1 MCIPFLFNF
10 VQNYNLFQMS
20 DLNKDLEA
28 LVGGMGMSVSDEAP
42 TTEEQPV
49 EQPQEVVQETTETPV
64 EVVEETTEPAQETTP
79 VTEEPVQ
86 EVVAEQQQEEAVQEM
101 PQSSLEETE
110 EITEE
115 ELEATMLE
123 YLSERLGRQV
133 SSFDEIN
140 GTQDTSVEIDER
152 VAAINEFVR
161 ETGRDPQDWFTYQA
175 MNPSEM
181 DDLTAVKT
189 QLRTQYGDLSDSDL
203 NLLLNNKYKLDA
215 EMYEENEI
223 RLSQIQLKMDAD
235 KARQEIEGLR
245 SQYVAPVRQ
254 EQPVQQQ
261 EEPQGIV
268 NEEWLGTMSAEVD
281 ALEGIEFAVSK
292 DKSFTFGLEDN
303 YKSQLKSKNENI
315 EDFFSSYVSDG
326 GQWDFEKWN
335 MHQAVLDNI
344 ETIVKTA
351 YQQGLGEGQRSLV
364 DKAANVQYQQPNETA
379 NTGQGQGPSIEDQV
393 RQALGLNDNGL
404 TFKI

>member
-1 MCIPFLFNF
+1 MCNF
-10 VQNYNLFQMS
+10 VQNYNLFKMS

-28 LVGGMGMSVSDEAP
+28 LVGDMGMSVSDEAP
-42 TTEEQPV
+42 VVEEQTQEAPV
-49 EQPQEVVQETTETPV
+49 ENVQEQVQETVQEEVQQEPVPEVVQEAT
-64 EVVEETTEPAQETTP
+64 
-79 VTEEPVQ
+79 
-86 EVVAEQQQEEAVQEM
+86 QQEEAVEEM
-101 PQSSLEETE
+101 PQSSLQETE
-110 EITEE
+110 EFSEE

-133 SSFDEIN
+133 SSFDEIQ

-152 VAAINEFVR
+152 VAAINEFVSK
-161 ETGRDPQDWFTYQA
+161 TGRDPQDWFRYQA

-181 DDLTAVKT
+181 DDVSAVKT
-189 QLRTQYGDLSDSDL
+189 QLRNQYGDLSDSDL
-203 NLLLNNKYKLDA
+203 NLLIENKYKLDA
-215 EMYEENEI
+215 DLYEENEV

-245 SQYVAPVRQ
+245 SQYAAPVRQ
-254 EQPVQQQ
+254 EQQQPQ
-261 EEPQGIV
+261 EEYEGIV
-268 NEEWLGTMSAEVD
+268 NDEWLGTMSAEVD
-281 ALEGIEFAVSK
+281 ALDGIEFQVTK
-292 DKSFTFGLEDN
+292 DKAFTFGLEDN
-303 YKSQLKSKNENI
+303 YKSQLKSKNEKI
-315 EDFFSSYVSDG
+315 EDFFSSYVSDN

-351 YQQGLGEGQRSLV
+351 YQQGLGEGQRGLV

-379 NTGQGQGPSIEDQV
+379 NTGQGQGPSIEEQV

>member
-1 MCIPFLFNF
+1 
-10 VQNYNLFQMS
+10 MS

-28 LVGGMGMSVSDEAP
+28 LVGDMGMSLSDEAP
-42 TTEEQPV
+42 VVEEQTQEAQV
-49 EQPQEVVQETTETPV
+49 ENVQPDVQEVVQEQVQQEPTP
-64 EVVEETTEPAQETTP
+64 EPVEETTQPEAA
-79 VTEEPVQ
+79 VEE
-86 EVVAEQQQEEAVQEM
+86 
-101 PQSSLEETE
+101 PQSSLQEE
-110 EITEE
+110 EISEE
-115 ELEATMLE
+115 EMEAAMLS
-123 YLSERLGRQV
+123 YLSERLGREV
-133 SSFDEIN
+133 SSLDEIQ
-140 GTQDTSVEIDER
+140 GTQNTSVEIDER

-161 ETGRDPQDWFTYQA
+161 QTGRDPQDWFTYQA

-181 DDLTAVKT
+181 DDIGAVKA

-215 EMYEENEI
+215 DLYEENEV
-223 RLSQIQLKMDAD
+223 RLAQIQLKMDAD
-235 KARQEIEGLR
+235 KARQEIETLR
-245 SQYVAPVRQ
+245 SQYAAPVKQ
-254 EQPVQQQ
+254 EQPTTQ
-261 EEPQGIV
+261 EEPEGIV
-268 NEEWLGTMSAEVD
+268 NDEWLSAMSAEVD
-281 ALEGIEFAVSK
+281 ALDGIEFQVAK
-292 DKSFTFGLEDN
+292 DKAFTFGLEDN

-315 EDFFSSYVSDG
+315 EDFFSTYVGRD
-326 GQWDFEKWN
+326 GQWNFEKWN

-379 NTGQGQGPSIEDQV
+379 NTSQGQGPSLEDQV

>member
-1 MCIPFLFNF
+1 
-10 VQNYNLFQMS
+10 
-20 DLNKDLEA
+20 
-28 LVGGMGMSVSDEAP
+28 MGMSISEEAP
-42 TTEEQPV
+42 TATEQPA
-49 EQPQEVVQETTETPV
+49 EQPQEIPAEPV
-64 EVVEETTEPAQETTP
+64 EVQE
-79 VTEEPVQ
+79 VQEPVQ
-86 EVVAEQQQEEAVQEM
+86 QSLEPEQETYPSEPSEEYEV
-101 PQSSLEETE
+101 QSSLQEE
-110 EITEE
+110 EISDE

-133 SSFDEIN
+133 SSFDDIN

-161 ETGRDPQDWFTYQA
+161 TTGRDPQDWFTYQA
-175 MNPSEM
+175 LNPSEM
-181 DDLTAVKT
+181 DDLSAIKT
-189 QLRTQYGDLSDSDL
+189 QLKSQYGDLSDSDL
-203 NLLLNNKYKLDA
+203 DLLIENKYKLD
-215 EMYEENEI
+215 EDLYDESEV

-245 SQYVAPVRQ
+245 SQYAAPVRQ
-254 EQPVQQQ
+254 EQQQPQ
-261 EEPQGIV
+261 EEFEGIV
-268 NEEWLGTMSAEVD
+268 NEEWLSNMSAEVD
-281 ALEGIEFAVSK
+281 ALEGIEFEVAK
-292 DKSFTFGLEDN
+292 DVSFTFGLEDN

-315 EDFFSSYVSDG
+315 EDFFSSYVSEN

-351 YQQGLGEGQRSLV
+351 YQQGLGEGQRGLV
-364 DKAANVQYQQPNETA
+364 DRAANVQYRQPNEAT
-379 NTGQGQGPSIEDQV
+379 NTGQNVPSIEDQV

>member
-1 MCIPFLFNF
+1 
-10 VQNYNLFQMS
+10 MS

-28 LVGGMGMSVSDEAP
+28 LVGDMGMSLSDEAP
-42 TTEEQPV
+42 SAE
-49 EQPQEVVQETTETPV
+49 EQPQEETTENVQPDVQTEPTL
-64 EVVEETTEPAQETTP
+64 EPVEETTQPEAAA
-79 VTEEPVQ
+79 EE
-86 EVVAEQQQEEAVQEM
+86 
-101 PQSSLEETE
+101 PQSSLQEE
-110 EITEE
+110 EISEE
-115 ELEATMLE
+115 EMEAAMLS
-123 YLSERLGRQV
+123 YLSERLGREV
-133 SSFDEIN
+133 SSLDEIQ

-161 ETGRDPQDWFTYQA
+161 QTGRDPQDWFTYQA

-181 DDLTAVKT
+181 DDIGAVKA

-215 EMYEENEI
+215 ELYEENEV
-223 RLSQIQLKMDAD
+223 RLAQIQLKMDAD
-235 KARQEIEGLR
+235 KARQEIETLR
-245 SQYVAPVRQ
+245 SQYAAPVKQ
-254 EQPVQQQ
+254 EQPTTQ
-261 EEPQGIV
+261 EEPEGIV
-268 NEEWLGTMSAEVD
+268 NDEWLNTMSAEVD
-281 ALEGIEFAVSK
+281 ALDGIEFQVAK
-292 DKSFTFGLEDN
+292 DKAFTFGLEDN

-315 EDFFSSYVSDG
+315 EDFFSTYVSRD

-379 NTGQGQGPSIEDQV
+379 NTSQGQGPSLEDQV